1 MKPNLKMSIKQALHR
16 GTLLF
21 FWIAILVILA
31 AQVMPV
37 SAAAGCPP
45 GKHCIYVPLT
55 RKSVVTTNNPTLD
68 LIATGVEVNQAIQ
81 NESNSIPLVAGRGTM
96 LRIFTK
102 VSGSSQAVTGVRVSI
117 TAARGGNT
125 LASAPTVLS
134 ATVPLNSSRGD
145 LQSSVNFPLPAQWL
159 AGTVDLSIRIDADN
173 RLAEANE
180 DNNTIVQRLVF
191 NDVPALNVKIVPVQ
205 YAHQGSG
212 AQHIYPAPTEDTVS
226 DWVRRTFPVSQV
238 NVSWHAPYAFSG
250 NLSTTTDFNRL
261 LNEIT
266 ALKSSESAPSSTVYY
281 ALVPTVDGNSSWFYG
296 GIAGIG
302 WIGNRVSVGIDLV
315 GSASQIAAHEI
326 GHNLGMGHT
335 PCGVSSSETSYPYG
349 DGSIGQY
356 GLDIYSGTL
365 YAPSSKDVMSY
376 CNPKWISDYTYKVL
390 YNSQLKYGAYVVPSM
405 EGIQSEDG
413 QEGSASGS
421 NNTLM
426 IRASI
431 GGASVEMLPTYF
443 FTGQKPT
450 GAAGGAYTVQL
461 IGADETV
468 VAEQPVQATAI
479 ELEAEEE
486 LEGIHALIPAPD
498 AAVKAVRLLKDGVI
512 IAEQLAQGG
521 LETPV
526 TVEATT
532 DGYRLQWDG
541 AEIPALIRYSADGGA
556 TWTTLGVDVTGGTLD
571 VSGAVIPSADGIF
584 QAIPAYAVGA
594 SN

>member
-1 MKPNLKMSIKQALHR
+1 MKPNTKTSMKQALHR

-21 FWIAILVILA
+21 FWAAILLLIA
-31 AQVMPV
+31 AQTLPV
-37 SAAAGCPP
+37 SAAAGCAP
-45 GKHCIYVPLT
+45 GKHCVYVPFT
-55 RKSVVTTNNPTLD
+55 RAAVVTTNTPTLD

-81 NESNSIPLVAGRGTM
+81 NESNSIPLVAGRGTI
-96 LRIFTK
+96 LRIFTR

-117 TAARGGNT
+117 SAAREGNT

-134 ATVPLNSSRGD
+134 TTVPLNASRGD
-145 LQSSVNFPLPAQWL
+145 LKSSVNFPLPAHWL
-159 AGTVDLSIRIDADN
+159 AGTVDLTIRIDSDN

-180 DNNTIVQRLVF
+180 NNNTIVQRLVF
-191 NDVPALNVKIVPVQ
+191 NDVPALNVKIVPIQ

-212 AQHIYPAPTEDTVS
+212 AQHIYPAPTQDTVS

-356 GLDIYSGTL
+356 GLDVYSGTL

-390 YNSQLKYGAYVVPSM
+390 YNSQIKYGAYVVPSM
-405 EGIQSEDG
+405 QNIQSEG
-413 QEGSASGS
+413 GVEGDR
-421 NNTLM
+421 NTLM

-431 GGASVEMLPTYF
+431 GGSGVEMLPTYF
-443 FTGQKPT
+443 FAGQQPT
-450 GAAGGAYTVQL
+450 GEAGGAYTVQL
-461 IGADETV
+461 VGADGAV
-468 VAEQPVQATAI
+468 IAEQPVQATAI
-479 ELEAEEE
+479 EMEAEEE
-486 LEGIHALIPAPD
+486 FEGIHALIPMPD
-498 AAVKAVRLLKDGVI
+498 ADVKIVRLLKDGVVL
-512 IAEQLAQGG
+512 AEQPVKGALEAQ
-521 LETPV
+521 V
-526 TVEATT
+526 SVEPTA

-541 AEIPALIRYSADGGA
+541 ADSPALVRYSADGGA
-556 TWTTLGVDVTGGTLD
+556 TWTTLGVDVTGGTMD
-571 VSGAVIPSADGIF
+571 VPGAVISGADGIF
-584 QAIPAYAVGA
+584 QVIPAYAAQA